1 MDRLDHDM
9 MSLLERIS
17 KVANQSSMPDFAVG
31 GFVRDLFLNVSNKDI
46 DIVVEG
52 DGILFA
58 SLLAEEFGGQVKAHE
73 KFGTAVV
80 LFPSGDKIDV
90 AMTRFEHY
98 DHPAALPTVEQGS
111 IKSDLY
117 RRDFTIN
124 SLAVKLNEEDA
135 FCLLDF
141 LDGER
146 DIKNKAII
154 IITSDRGFAGSFNS
168 SVIRLAE
175 KEIEKFGKDK
185 VQLFCLGK
193 KASEYFSKRDY
204 NVVQSFYDFW
214 KDMTFDNASDISETF
229 ITAFNSSA
237 VDEVHVIYNRFRT
250 LASQDLMMEKVLP
263 IDFTEDYN
271 VKNYNYDYEPNQER
285 IVESLLPKHLKVQM
299 WQQMLESY
307 SSEEAARMIAM
318 DNATENA
325 KEIIKELK
333 LEFNKARQAAITTE
347 MLEIVG
353 GAEALVD

>member
-1 MDRLDHDM
+1 MANLK
-9 MSLLERIS
+9 SLQERIKSVSSIQQVTKAMKMVAAAKVKKAQDKMEISRPYS
-17 KVANQSSMPDFAVG
+17 KNTQDMICRILPQ
-31 GFVRDLFLNVSNKDI
+31 VSNDNIALVGKRK
-46 DIVVEG
+46 V
-52 DGILFA
+52 
-58 SLLAEEFGGQVKAHE
+58 SK
-73 KFGTAVV
+73 TA
-80 LFPSGDKIDV
+80 L
-90 AMTRFEHY
+90 
-98 DHPAALPTVEQGS
+98 
-111 IKSDLY
+111 
-117 RRDFTIN
+117 
-124 SLAVKLNEEDA
+124 
-135 FCLLDF
+135 
-141 LDGER
+141 
-146 DIKNKAII
+146 I

-175 KEIEKFGKDK
+175 KEIERLGKDK

-193 KASEYFSKRDY
+193 KSSEYFSKRNY

-214 KDMTFDNASDISETF
+214 KDMTFDTASDIAETF
-229 ITAFNSSA
+229 IAAFKNHE
-237 VDEVHVIYNRFRT
+237 VDEVNVIYNRFKT

-263 IDFTEDYN
+263 IDFTDDYN
-271 VKNYNYDYEPNQER
+271 PKDYNYDYEPNKES
-285 IVESLLPKHLKVQM
+285 IVKSLLPKHLKVQM

>member
-1 MDRLDHDM
+1 MANLK
-9 MSLLERIS
+9 SLQERIKSVSSIQQVTKAMKMVAAAKVKKAQDRMEISRPYS
-17 KVANQSSMPDFAVG
+17 KNTQDMICRILPQ
-31 GFVRDLFLNVSNKDI
+31 VSNDNIALVGKRK
-46 DIVVEG
+46 V
-52 DGILFA
+52 
-58 SLLAEEFGGQVKAHE
+58 SK
-73 KFGTAVV
+73 TA
-80 LFPSGDKIDV
+80 L
-90 AMTRFEHY
+90 
-98 DHPAALPTVEQGS
+98 
-111 IKSDLY
+111 
-117 RRDFTIN
+117 
-124 SLAVKLNEEDA
+124 
-135 FCLLDF
+135 
-141 LDGER
+141 
-146 DIKNKAII
+146 I

-175 KEIEKFGKDK
+175 KEIERLGKDK
-185 VQLFCLGK
+185 LQLFCLGK
-193 KASEYFSKRDY
+193 KSSEYFSKRNY

-214 KDMTFDNASDISETF
+214 KDMTFDTASDIAETF
-229 ITAFNSSA
+229 IAAFKNHE
-237 VDEVHVIYNRFRT
+237 VDEVNVIYNRFKT

-271 VKNYNYDYEPNQER
+271 PKDYNYDYEPNKES
-285 IVESLLPKHLKVQM
+285 IVKSLLPKHLKVQM

>member
-1 MDRLDHDM
+1 MANLK
-9 MSLLERIS
+9 SLQERIKSVSSIQQVTKAMKMVAAAKVKKAQDKMEISRPYS
-17 KVANQSSMPDFAVG
+17 KNTQDMICRILPQ
-31 GFVRDLFLNVSNKDI
+31 VSNDNIALVSKRK
-46 DIVVEG
+46 V
-52 DGILFA
+52 
-58 SLLAEEFGGQVKAHE
+58 SK
-73 KFGTAVV
+73 TA
-80 LFPSGDKIDV
+80 L
-90 AMTRFEHY
+90 
-98 DHPAALPTVEQGS
+98 
-111 IKSDLY
+111 
-117 RRDFTIN
+117 
-124 SLAVKLNEEDA
+124 
-135 FCLLDF
+135 
-141 LDGER
+141 
-146 DIKNKAII
+146 I

-175 KEIEKFGKDK
+175 KEIEKLGKDK

-193 KASEYFSKRDY
+193 KSSEYFSKRNY

-214 KDMTFDNASDISETF
+214 KDMTFDTASDIAETF
-229 ITAFNSSA
+229 IAAFKNHE
-237 VDEVHVIYNRFRT
+237 VDEVNVIYNRFKT

-271 VKNYNYDYEPNQER
+271 PKDYNYDYEPNKES
-285 IVESLLPKHLKVQM
+285 IVKSLLPKHLKVQM

>member
-1 MDRLDHDM
+1 MANLK
-9 MSLLERIS
+9 SLQERIKSVSSIQQVTKAMKMVAAAKVKKAQDKMEISRPYS
-17 KVANQSSMPDFAVG
+17 KNTQDMICRILPQ
-31 GFVRDLFLNVSNKDI
+31 VSNDN
-46 DIVVEG
+46 IVLVG
-52 DGILFA
+52 KRKV
-58 SLLAEEFGGQVKAHE
+58 SK
-73 KFGTAVV
+73 TA
-80 LFPSGDKIDV
+80 L
-90 AMTRFEHY
+90 
-98 DHPAALPTVEQGS
+98 
-111 IKSDLY
+111 
-117 RRDFTIN
+117 
-124 SLAVKLNEEDA
+124 
-135 FCLLDF
+135 
-141 LDGER
+141 
-146 DIKNKAII
+146 I

-175 KEIEKFGKDK
+175 KEIEKLGKDK

-193 KASEYFSKRDY
+193 KSSEYFSKRNY

-214 KDMTFDNASDISETF
+214 KDMTFDTASDIAETF
-229 ITAFNSSA
+229 ISAFKNHE
-237 VDEVHVIYNRFRT
+237 VDEVNVIYNRFRT

-271 VKNYNYDYEPNQER
+271 PKDYNYDYEPNKES
-285 IVESLLPKHLKVQM
+285 IVKSLLPKHLKVQM

>member
-1 MDRLDHDM
+1 MANLK
-9 MSLLERIS
+9 SLQERIKSVSSIQQVTKAMKMVAAAKVKKAQDKMEISRPYS
-17 KVANQSSMPDFAVG
+17 KNTQDMICRILPQ
-31 GFVRDLFLNVSNKDI
+31 VSNDNIALVSKRK
-46 DIVVEG
+46 V
-52 DGILFA
+52 
-58 SLLAEEFGGQVKAHE
+58 SK
-73 KFGTAVV
+73 TA
-80 LFPSGDKIDV
+80 L
-90 AMTRFEHY
+90 
-98 DHPAALPTVEQGS
+98 
-111 IKSDLY
+111 
-117 RRDFTIN
+117 
-124 SLAVKLNEEDA
+124 
-135 FCLLDF
+135 
-141 LDGER
+141 
-146 DIKNKAII
+146 I

-175 KEIEKFGKDK
+175 KEIERLGKDK

-193 KASEYFSKRDY
+193 KSSEYFSKRNY

-214 KDMTFDNASDISETF
+214 KDMTFDTASDIAETF
-229 ITAFNSSA
+229 IASFKNHE
-237 VDEVHVIYNRFRT
+237 VDEVNVIYNRFKT

-271 VKNYNYDYEPNQER
+271 PKDYNYDYEPNKES
-285 IVESLLPKHLKVQM
+285 IVKSLLPKHLKVQM

>member
-1 MDRLDHDM
+1 MVAAAKVKKAQDKMEISRPYSKNTQDM
-9 MSLLERIS
+9 ICRILP
-17 KVANQSSMPDFAVG
+17 Q
-31 GFVRDLFLNVSNKDI
+31 VSNDNIALVGKRK
-46 DIVVEG
+46 V
-52 DGILFA
+52 
-58 SLLAEEFGGQVKAHE
+58 SK
-73 KFGTAVV
+73 TA
-80 LFPSGDKIDV
+80 L
-90 AMTRFEHY
+90 
-98 DHPAALPTVEQGS
+98 
-111 IKSDLY
+111 
-117 RRDFTIN
+117 
-124 SLAVKLNEEDA
+124 
-135 FCLLDF
+135 
-141 LDGER
+141 
-146 DIKNKAII
+146 I

-175 KEIEKFGKDK
+175 KEIERLGKDK

-193 KASEYFSKRDY
+193 KSSEYFSKRNY

-214 KDMTFDNASDISETF
+214 KDMTFDTASDIAETF
-229 ITAFNSSA
+229 IAAFKNHE
-237 VDEVHVIYNRFRT
+237 VDEVNVIYNRFKT

-271 VKNYNYDYEPNQER
+271 PKDYNYDYEPNKES
-285 IVESLLPKHLKVQM
+285 IVKSLLPKHLKVQM

>member
-1 MDRLDHDM
+1 MANLKN
-9 MSLLERIS
+9 LQERIKS
-17 KVANQSSMPDFAVG
+17 VSSIQQVTKAMKMVAAAKVKKAQEKMEISRPYSRNTQDLICRILPQVANDNISLISK
-31 GFVRDLFLNVSNKDI
+31 RDV
-46 DIVVEG
+46 
-52 DGILFA
+52 
-58 SLLAEEFGGQVKAHE
+58 
-73 KFGTAVV
+73 
-80 LFPSGDKIDV
+80 
-90 AMTRFEHY
+90 
-98 DHPAALPTVEQGS
+98 
-111 IKSDLY
+111 
-117 RRDFTIN
+117 
-124 SLAVKLNEEDA
+124 
-135 FCLLDF
+135 
-141 LDGER
+141 
-146 DIKNKAII
+146 KNKAII

-185 VQLFCLGK
+185 VQVFCLGK

-214 KDMTFDNASDISETF
+214 KDMTFDTASDISETF
-229 ITAFNSSA
+229 ITAFNNFE

>member
-1 MDRLDHDM
+1 MANLKN
-9 MSLLERIS
+9 LQERIKS
-17 KVANQSSMPDFAVG
+17 VSSIQQVTKAMKMVAAAKVKKAQEKMEISRPYSRNTQDLICRILPQVSSANIPL
-31 GFVRDLFLNVSNKDI
+31 VRTRD
-46 DIVVEG
+46 
-52 DGILFA
+52 
-58 SLLAEEFGGQVKAHE
+58 VKN
-73 KFGTAVV
+73 
-80 LFPSGDKIDV
+80 
-90 AMTRFEHY
+90 R
-98 DHPAALPTVEQGS
+98 
-111 IKSDLY
+111 
-117 RRDFTIN
+117 
-124 SLAVKLNEEDA
+124 
-135 FCLLDF
+135 
-141 LDGER
+141 
-146 DIKNKAII
+146 AII
-154 IITSDRGFAGSFNS
+154 VITSDRGFAGSFNS

-185 VQLFCLGK
+185 VQVFCLGK
-193 KASEYFSKRDY
+193 KASEYFSKRNY

-214 KDMTFDNASDISETF
+214 KDMTFDTASNISETF
-229 ITAFNSSA
+229 ITAFNNLE

-325 KEIIKELK
+325 KELIKELK

-353 GAEALVD
+353 GSEALVD